1 MFPDRQNLR
10 WMLDHVGSFRT
21 LSFLPVAQ
29 AERTADRQ
37 GLLDMDA
44 VWARVCAGLGRSL
57 DRYVMLFGHSECNI
71 TVPLL
76 VLGPGDHREI
86 VEVVREGA
94 RWDVRVFR
102 LATPEFNHFIELD
115 KGVLAN
121 VLRL

>member
-10 WMLDHVGSFRT
+10 WMLDHVGSFRM

-37 GLLDMDA
+37 GLLYMDA

-57 DRYVMLFGHSECNI
+57 DRYAMLFGHSECNI

-76 VLGPGDHREI
+76 VLGPGDHCEI

-94 RWDVRVFR
+94 RWDLRVFR